1 MTGAEWRST
10 MPQMTAQHMV
20 RQERRDAHVFGAH
33 LHWRCEPCRQ
43 MRNNVPNGC
52 FRRQWDL
59 VMSTERGCCA
69 LTLTLNNLT
78 LTWQRL
84 GGIIIG
90 MQPRLRGIQAQ
101 GTRQGGRRLS
111 VRRRGHSSPGD
122 GVSGFSTGDGE

>member
-1 MTGAEWRST
+1 

-20 RQERRDAHVFGAH
+20 RQERRGAHVFGAH
-33 LHWRCEPCRQ
+33 LPWRRDPCRQ

-90 MQPRLRGIQAQ
+90 MQPRLRGDAGARHKAG
-101 GTRQGGRRLS
+101 GTTPLS
-111 VRRRGHSSPGD
+111 EMEG
-122 GVSGFSTGDGE
+122 